1 MGWTDRVCSEKRMRG
16 LCLRMIELLF
26 VCLIG
31 DEIRLNAGLE
41 ESSREF
47 INTSQVQITI
57 GNVQMLNEII
67 KL

>member
-1 MGWTDRVCSEKRMRG
+1 MRG
-16 LCLRMIELLF
+16 FCLRMIELLL

-31 DEIRLNAGLE
+31 DEIRLNASLE

-47 INTSQVQITI
+47 IYTSQVQLTI